1 MSALSRGAAVLFA
14 SVWLCAGAVQ
24 AQELRFAPE
33 ADYGPFIFQQAD
45 GQIAGLS
52 LDFLQE
58 ISRHAGLT
66 LNILPAKPLAEILA
80 DVAQGQVDVVSSLRP
95 TTERAK
101 YLGFTKPYVQI
112 PAVVVGRSDSAQ
124 RLSLAAL
131 SGAKV
136 AVGKGYA
143 VEAFVRQSYPQ
154 INWQAVPSDGVALQQ
169 LLAGEVDAAVAD
181 IASVSF
187 IVKQEALEGLQL
199 GAAVGFDY
207 PLSMAYRKDDE
218 ALGQALE
225 AGLAA
230 IEQPQR
236 LAIINRWVPSDALA
250 RQEQPGLTPQTVGL
264 FGLLLAA
271 FLAAWAL
278 WRRQR
283 RLPTA

>member
-24 AQELRFAPE
+24 AQEVRFAPE
-33 ADYGPFIFQQAD
+33 ADYGPFIFQQDD

-58 ISRHAGLT
+58 ISRQAGLT

-80 DVAQGQVDVVSSLRP
+80 DVAQGEVDVVSSLRP

>member
-24 AQELRFAPE
+24 AQEVRFAPE
-33 ADYGPFIFQQAD
+33 ADYGPFIFQQDD

-58 ISRHAGLT
+58 ISRQAGLT

-80 DVAQGQVDVVSSLRP
+80 DVAQGEVDVVSSLRP
-95 TTERAK
+95 TAERAK